1 MLFRKY
7 LFLLICPHCHS
18 SLSESAD
25 NLKCTDRKCRK
36 TYPIVNGIPVLLNE
50 NESIF
55 SISHFVE
62 RKDTFFEIH
71 ENKIRKFLKQFI
83 PSLSLNFKSKANY
96 KILSEM
102 LLRINS
108 TPLVLIIGG
117 SIEGD
122 GIKVL
127 KDRITNNI
135 IETDVSFGPYTQIIC
150 DAHNIPFQDRSFDC
164 VIVQAV
170 MEHVVDP
177 LRCADEIHR
186 VLKEKGFVY
195 AETPFMQQVHGRE
208 YDFTRFTPLGHRR
221 LFRRFEEVNSGP
233 LLGTAT
239 SLLWAFK
246 YFLLSVSDNQ
256 IIRRILGT
264 LFNFTCFWFKY
275 FDLLFINNEGT
286 LDGASGLFFVGQKNN
301 TILDDKSLVKQYRG
315 GFKKS

>member
-1 MLFRKY
+1 M
-7 LFLLICPHCHS
+7 
-18 SLSESAD
+18 
-25 NLKCTDRKCRK
+25 
-36 TYPIVNGIPVLLNE
+36 LLNE
-50 NESIF
+50 NHSIF
-55 SISHFVE
+55 SISDFVE
-62 RKDTFFEIH
+62 KKDTFFKIN
-71 ENKIRKFLKQFI
+71 ENKIKKFLKQFM
-83 PSLSLNFKSKANY
+83 PSLSLSFKSKEN
-96 KILSEM
+96 IESLSEI
-102 LLRINS
+102 LLRVNP

-127 KDRITNNI
+127 KDKIANNI
-135 IETDVSFGPYTQIIC
+135 IETDVSFGPLTQIIC
-150 DAHNIPFQDRSFDC
+150 DAHDIPFHDKSFDC

-170 MEHVVDP
+170 MEHVIDP
-177 LRCADEIHR
+177 FRCADEIHR
-186 VLKEKGFVY
+186 VLKDQGFVY

-239 SLLWAFK
+239 SLLWALK

-256 IIRRILGT
+256 TIRRILGI
-264 LFNFTCFWFKY
+264 LFNFTCFWIKY
-275 FDLLFINNEGT
+275 LDLLFINNEGT
-286 LDGASGLFFVGQKNN
+286 LDGASGLFFVGQKKN